1 MRYAI
6 MGLIGSGKNTV
17 AQYISQQK
25 PTVSLAF
32 ADKLKDV
39 LAVAF
44 GWDREMLEGVTAE
57 SREWRNTPDPFWS
70 KVLKRDFTPRMA
82 LTEWGTDL
90 IREHFCDTFW
100 VHSIGRELEKIPK
113 DANVILVDCRNRNEI
128 EYAKNLGFTFIQV
141 NGKQVPEWFYEI
153 MSIRHKYKYSGVGE
167 KEIDQKIKLFMEQ
180 SYPSIHS
187 SEYAWVGVIEPDVV
201 IDNVGS
207 LIDLY
212 NQVDAKVP
220 L

>member
-1 MRYAI
+1 MRRYAI

-17 AQYISQQK
+17 AQYMQQQ
-25 PTVSLAF
+25 TNMVSFAF

-44 GWDREMLEGVTAE
+44 GWDRDMLEGVTQE
-57 SREWRNTPDPFWS
+57 SRLWRDTPDPYWS
-70 KVLKRDFTPRMA
+70 KVLQRPFTPRMA

-90 IREHFCDTFW
+90 IREHFCDKFW
-100 VHSIGRELEKIPK
+100 VLSLGREVEKLPVETNII
-113 DANVILVDCRNRNEI
+113 VTDCRNRNEI
-128 EYAKNLGFTFIQV
+128 EYVKNLGFTFIEV
-141 NGKQVPEWFYEI
+141 FGKNKPQWYSEI
-153 MSIRHKYKYSGVGE
+153 LQIREQYKYCDDVETDSKVKDYMQE
-167 KEIDQKIKLFMEQ
+167 N
-180 SYPSIHS
+180 YPTVHS
-187 SEYAWVGVIEPDVV
+187 SEYAWVGIVDAEVK
-201 IDNVGS
+201 IDNTGS

>member
-17 AQYISQQK
+17 SQYMQQQSNM
-25 PTVSLAF
+25 VSFAF
-32 ADKLKDV
+32 ADRLKDV

-44 GWDREMLEGVTAE
+44 GWDRQLLEGVTTE
-57 SREWRNTPDPFWS
+57 SREWRDKPDPYWS
-70 KVLKRDFTPRMA
+70 RVLKREFTPRMA

-90 IREHFCDTFW
+90 IRNHFCDTFW
-100 VHSIGRELEKIPK
+100 VNILGVDIEKLPVETNII
-113 DANVILVDCRNRNEI
+113 VTDCRNRNEL
-128 EYAKNLGFTFIQV
+128 EYVKSLGFVFIEVMGNNQPQWYYDIM
-141 NGKQVPEWFYEI
+141 NIRQQDKYNCDELETDKKIEMFMKQN
-153 MSIRHKYKYSGVGE
+153 
-167 KEIDQKIKLFMEQ
+167 
-180 SYPSIHS
+180 YPTIHS
-187 SEYAWVGVIEPDVV
+187 SEYAWVGVVEPEIK
-201 IDNVGS
+201 IDNTGS